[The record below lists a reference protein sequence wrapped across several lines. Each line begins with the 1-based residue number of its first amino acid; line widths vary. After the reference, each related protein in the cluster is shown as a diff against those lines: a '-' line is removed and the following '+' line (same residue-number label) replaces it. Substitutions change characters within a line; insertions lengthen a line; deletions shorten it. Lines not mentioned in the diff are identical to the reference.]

1 MASGNTLVSLFPLGS
16 EPTAAN
22 YAQIGG
28 ENQHPTLDFDP
39 TTQESICWTAIMPQH
54 YSAATGLTVKVWW
67 TTQAV
72 AGNVQFLG
80 AFERMD
86 AATDLDADS
95 FAATQSTGTTTVPAT
110 GGDPQV
116 QTITFTAG
124 AQVDS
129 VVAGDVFRFK
139 LQRDPATDTCA
150 NDVQVQAVEIRE
162 T

>member
-1 MASGNTLVSLFPLGS
+1 MASGNTLVTCMPLGY
-16 EPTAAN
+16 EPTATN
-22 YAQIGG
+22 YAQIGL

-39 TTQESICWTAIMPQH
+39 TTQESAVWSAIMPQT
-54 YSAATGLTVKVWW
+54 YSAATGITVKLWW
-67 TTQAV
+67 TTQATS
-72 AGNVQFLG
+72 GNVQFLG

-86 AATDLDADS
+86 AATDIDADS
-95 FAATQSTGTTTVPAT
+95 FAATQSTGTTTVPGT

-124 AQVDS
+124 AQVDA

-150 NDVQVQAVEIRE
+150 NDVQLLAVEIRE